1 MTFDCTTAPHTK
13 EQEEL
18 LRIIEYYGPEH
29 QLLKLTEEF
38 GEATQAIIKFMT
50 STLSDDMSELCIH
63 LIEELEDVRILLD
76 QLESYL
82 GRDYN
87 VRKYKIQRTL
97 ERIQKDKEAKNVK
110 R

>member
-1 MTFDCTTAPHTK
+1 MEYDCNTAPHTK

-38 GEATQAIIKFMT
+38 GEATQAIIKYMT
-50 STLSDDMSELCIH
+50 STLSDDLSDLYTH
-63 LIEELEDVRILLD
+63 LREELEDVRILLD
-76 QLESYL
+76 QIEAYM
-82 GRDYN
+82 GRDYT